1 LFRNA
6 FRILDTDAVSKL
18 KKLAIL
24 LDPETDVSLGKW
36 VGKFVR
42 GFGNMCFDNVETIT
56 LALKHYQEDE
66 DDQTN
71 PIIMDK
77 PINFQKARATYK

>member
-1 LFRNA
+1 
-6 FRILDTDAVSKL
+6 
-18 KKLAIL
+18 
-24 LDPETDVSLGKW
+24 
-36 VGKFVR
+36 
-42 GFGNMCFDNVETIT
+42 MCFDNVEAIT